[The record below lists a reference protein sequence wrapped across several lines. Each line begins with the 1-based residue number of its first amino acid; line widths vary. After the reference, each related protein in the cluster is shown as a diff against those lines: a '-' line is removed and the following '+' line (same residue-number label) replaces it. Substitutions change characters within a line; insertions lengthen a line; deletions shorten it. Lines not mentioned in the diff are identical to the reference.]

1 VTEGDKGDTVVVT
14 GSGANPGVVVD
25 LYWDFIKPWDG
36 EHGLLNSTTSDEE
49 GSFEVWF
56 DVPRAVCGIHYL
68 WVKDTDTGEAAVSP
82 PFTVL
87 PKIKLSPS
95 GGLDGDDIL
104 IKGFGFSSEEDIAM
118 VTFDYSGDF
127 FTQNVTTNPATPVT
141 DGLGSWEAT
150 FEVPSGYPYG
160 SYEVYAEDAL
170 GANDTAYFDVGPVI
184 SLDAESGP
192 VGAVVQVWG
201 RGFTPEGTVSQITLD
216 WTIECGIVDGPIE
229 IDFTG
234 EFTGFFVIPQVT
246 RIDEYVVEVDDGV
259 YIAEADFEVTGL
271 AKIFVEPDFGA
282 PGMTV
287 NIHGYN
293 FSAISGETVELGLWH
308 EGSFY
313 LDIDTFTTTS
323 EGAFGGSFIVPAVAS
338 DVYDLVA
345 TQDYY
350 NINDTIAFEVR
361 LVYVIVDPDWGP
373 PGTEVD
379 LTGVGFTPD
388 AEWSAWFGE
397 VPIFENET
405 VNPDGT
411 FSGTFI
417 VPTVDYGEYT
427 ITTVDH
433 DSEATVETEF
443 SVRDENIEIY
453 TDETFYTT
461 GDTMYL
467 GLNVTNLGP
476 QFPCCFALW
485 AELPGVGVK
494 LIMHEHAI
502 TLPSG
507 FIYSNPNFQTYVLPS
522 IPANLYF
529 WHAALLDPSTHDIL
543 VQDTTMWVFN

>member
-1 VTEGDKGDTVVVT
+1 MVAHNMIIKKLPARACTREIAPRNRNKLALFLLSSAILALSLMPIMPLWAISSPSLSVTEGDKGDTVVVT
-14 GSGANPGVVVD
+14 GSGANPSVVVN
-25 LYWDFIKPWDG
+25 LFWDSIKPWDG
-36 EHGLLNSTTSDEE
+36 KYGLVNSTTSDS
-49 GSFEVWF
+49 GGNYEVWF
-56 DVPRAVCGIHYL
+56 DVPEAVCGIHYL
-68 WVKDTDTGEAAVSP
+68 WVKDMDTEDTAVSP

-95 GGLDGDDIL
+95 SGLDGDDIL
-104 IKGFGFSSEEDIAM
+104 IKGFGFSSEEDIVM
-118 VTFDYSGDF
+118 VTFDYSGYYL
-127 FTQNVTTNPATPVT
+127 TQNVTTNPATPGT
-141 DGLGSWEAT
+141 DDLGSWEAT

-184 SLDAESGP
+184 SLDTESGS

-201 RGFTPEGTVSQITLD
+201 RGFTPDGTVSSITLD
-216 WTIECGIVDGPIE
+216 LIYECGIVEGPIE
-229 IDFTG
+229 IDSMGT
-234 EFTGFFVIPQVT
+234 FTGFFVIPQVT

-259 YIAEADFEVTGL
+259 FIAEADFEVTGV

-287 NIHGYN
+287 NIYGYN
-293 FSAISGETVELGLWH
+293 FSAIAGETVGLGLWH
-308 EGSFY
+308 EGLF
-313 LDIDTFTTTS
+313 LIDLDTFTTTS
-323 EGAFGGSFIVPAVAS
+323 EGTFNGSFMVPAVAF
-338 DVYDLVA
+338 DVYDIVA

-350 NINDTIAFEVR
+350 NINATKSFRVS

-388 AEWSAWFGE
+388 EEWSAWFGE

-405 VNPDGT
+405 VKNDGT
-411 FSGTFI
+411 FSGTFF

-427 ITTVDH
+427 ITVVDY

-467 GLNVTNLGP
+467 GLNGL
-476 QFPCCFALW
+476 
-485 AELPGVGVK
+485 
-494 LIMHEHAI
+494 
-502 TLPSG
+502 
-507 FIYSNPNFQTYVLPS
+507 
-522 IPANLYF
+522 
-529 WHAALLDPSTHDIL
+529 IL
-543 VQDTTMWVFN
+543 VRNSLAVSCFGLNCPVVA